1 MRRILYILAFAATA
15 TLGFAQAATDAS
27 GISAETKTAIPNGSA
42 GSNGAAKEMKEEEKA
57 SAPRIDASS
66 PETLQKSYA
75 AVIAALDDDMQQ
87 KFALAMTTISVVM
100 SQRPDL
106 GGSQKVLEMLNGK
119 TAEEVIAQSR
129 KLTVYVKRG
138 QTAMKA
144 DTLEQFSESVGNILL
159 SLPEDKR
166 AEFSDAVAKLI
177 YDKQI
182 SKLSD
187 AEFLR
192 RVNGKTSDEIV
203 AEAAKLNL
211 PFQTVSDKNKKN
223 YTLEKISPEQAE
235 EFRKKNN
242 PDAPKAEAR
251 EFLDFGQSLVPV
263 E

>member
-1 MRRILYILAFAATA
+1 MRRILHILAFAATA
-15 TLGFAQAATDAS
+15 TLGFAQTAAGA
-27 GISAETKTAIPNGSA
+27 GEISAAAKTAIRDGSA
-42 GSNGAAKEMKEEEKA
+42 GSNESANGVAKA

-106 GGSQKVLEMLNGK
+106 GGSEKVLEMLNGK

-144 DTLEQFSESVGNILL
+144 DTLQQFSESVGNILL

-203 AEAAKLNL
+203 ALAARLNL
-211 PFQTVSDKNKKN
+211 PFQTASDKDGKN

-242 PDAPKAEAR
+242 QPAPKKQAR
-251 EFLDFGQSLVPV
+251 EFLDFGQSLVPA

>member
-1 MRRILYILAFAATA
+1 MRRILHILAFAATA
-15 TLGFAQAATDAS
+15 TLGFAQTAAGA
-27 GISAETKTAIPNGSA
+27 GEISVAAKTATRDGSA
-42 GSNGAAKEMKEEEKA
+42 GSNESANGVAKA

-66 PETLQKSYA
+66 PEALQKSYA

-106 GGSQKVLEMLNGK
+106 GGSEKVLEMLNGK

-144 DTLEQFSESVGNILL
+144 DTLQQFSESAGNILL

-203 AEAAKLNL
+203 ALAARLNL
-211 PFQTVSDKNKKN
+211 PFQTASDRDGKN

-242 PDAPKAEAR
+242 QPAPKKQAQ
-251 EFLDFGQSLVPV
+251 EFLDFGQSLVPA